1 VFEARVD
8 TLCREIGD
16 RGKPQLNEAV
26 PPEPAPAPRAWA
38 PAPAPAPTPAPI
50 TAPAAAAPAPAPA
63 SSPGMTATQPYVQ
76 GDEPLRR
83 EGPSKEI
90 FVRRYSVQQPPPSA
104 QVVAV
109 GADSSSGTIAA
120 AGGGGGGG
128 GNFEEMIRFMREE
141 RLHVEAKLEQQ
152 QQMKEER
159 AAMEAKI
166 EQERAAMEAKIE
178 QIRSEQGLSALQT
191 RLEALHAAK
200 LLSDDER
207 DIIED
212 KIADSVEGGDDSSG
226 DDTVSQMVALSSK
239 MVVDRAFSRQLRRKW
254 TR

>member
-1 VFEARVD
+1 MFEARVD

-63 SSPGMTATQPYVQ
+63 SSPSMTATQPF
-76 GDEPLRR
+76 L
-83 EGPSKEI
+83 
-90 FVRRYSVQQPPPSA
+90 QQPPPSA

-166 EQERAAMEAKIE
+166 EQ
-178 QIRSEQGLSALQT
+178 IRSEQGLSALQT

-212 KIADSVEGGDDSSG
+212 KIADSVEGGDGSSG

>member
-16 RGKPQLNEAV
+16 RGKPQLTEAV
-26 PPEPAPAPRAWA
+26 PPEPPRAWA
-38 PAPAPAPTPAPI
+38 PALAPAPTPAPI

-63 SSPGMTATQPYVQ
+63 SSPSMTATQPF
-76 GDEPLRR
+76 L
-83 EGPSKEI
+83 
-90 FVRRYSVQQPPPSA
+90 QQPPPSA

-152 QQMKEER
+152 QQFMKE
-159 AAMEAKI
+159 
-166 EQERAAMEAKIE
+166 ERAAMEAKIE

-212 KIADSVEGGDDSSG
+212 KIADSVEGGDGSSG

>member
-1 VFEARVD
+1 
-8 TLCREIGD
+8 
-16 RGKPQLNEAV
+16 
-26 PPEPAPAPRAWA
+26 
-38 PAPAPAPTPAPI
+38 
-50 TAPAAAAPAPAPA
+50 
-63 SSPGMTATQPYVQ
+63 
-76 GDEPLRR
+76 
-83 EGPSKEI
+83 
-90 FVRRYSVQQPPPSA
+90 
-104 QVVAV
+104 VVAV

-152 QQMKEER
+152 QQLKE
-159 AAMEAKI
+159 
-166 EQERAAMEAKIE
+166 ERAAMEAKIE

-212 KIADSVEGGDDSSG
+212 KIADSVEGGDGSSG

>member
-63 SSPGMTATQPYVQ
+63 SSPGMTATQPF
-76 GDEPLRR
+76 L
-83 EGPSKEI
+83 
-90 FVRRYSVQQPPPSA
+90 QQPPPSA

-152 QQMKEER
+152 QQFMKEER

-212 KIADSVEGGDDSSG
+212 KIADSVEGGDGSSG

>member
-1 VFEARVD
+1 VGSGSRS
-8 TLCREIGD
+8 GSH
-16 RGKPQLNEAV
+16 
-26 PPEPAPAPRAWA
+26 
-38 PAPAPAPTPAPI
+38 
-50 TAPAAAAPAPAPA
+50 
-63 SSPGMTATQPYVQ
+63 SSSDYRSRCCGS
-76 GDEPLRR
+76 R
-83 EGPSKEI
+83 
-90 FVRRYSVQQPPPSA
+90 
-104 QVVAV
+104 
-109 GADSSSGTIAA
+109 SSSGIITKHDSDAA
-120 AGGGGGGG
+120 IPATTAPKRTGGGSGS
-128 GNFEEMIRFMREE
+128 
-141 RLHVEAKLEQQ
+141 RLLLRNAPK
-152 QQMKEER
+152 KEEK